1 MGQQS
6 VFCSLFVTL
15 ELLCIAL
22 YLECAA
28 SLPYKFVLDT
38 SRRYHA
44 RCDVLQHQLSSL
56 LCVRKTELELV
67 CRKKSCC
74 PWSLFTAFGS
84 SYLYTGVEMGCGTH
98 ICNIG
103 QPGYY
108 VQARILKSVWHR
120 DTVSA
125 SRVDSRYRSA
135 KLPQADSSL
144 NGYVHRRAG
153 EQGLMPT
160 RGPFTIQCFS
170 PLQAYIYACYDITWK
185 KPSLAHN
192 TCILRLTC
200 NTLVQKLLQNVA
212 GILWMGCVAIHVCES
227 GQLHSC
233 VICLWLGQLSYAR
246 AIFFVQIPRGNLSV
260 FSGSA
265 ALRSFCVDVRVF
277 YLKRAAVGTECLGV
291 CVYCVGSVQYLLVTW
306 SDYSTSDQNI
316 YTKWKHWQWTF

>member
-1 MGQQS
+1 MWPSWSVHTFILLLSSNSWRPAVHVGQQS

-56 LCVRKTELELV
+56 LHVRKTELELV
-67 CRKKSCC
+67 CRKVH
-74 PWSLFTAFGS
+74 WSGD
-84 SYLYTGVEMGCGTH
+84 GCGTY

-135 KLPQADSSL
+135 KWPRADSSL
-144 NGYVHRRAG
+144 NGHVHRCAG
-153 EQGLMPT
+153 QQGLMPT
-160 RGPFTIQCFS
+160 RGPFTI
-170 PLQAYIYACYDITWK
+170 
-185 KPSLAHN
+185 
-192 TCILRLTC
+192 
-200 NTLVQKLLQNVA
+200 
-212 GILWMGCVAIHVCES
+212 
-227 GQLHSC
+227 
-233 VICLWLGQLSYAR
+233 
-246 AIFFVQIPRGNLSV
+246 SV
-260 FSGSA
+260 FF
-265 ALRSFCVDVRVF
+265 SFTSL
-277 YLKRAAVGTECLGV
+277 YMH
-291 CVYCVGSVQYLLVTW
+291 VT
-306 SDYSTSDQNI
+306 T
-316 YTKWKHWQWTF
+316 